1 MNERA
6 ERLADLRRLP
16 ARGNVFAEDCPSRDI
31 LAHVTGRW
39 GGLILHALRGGTKR
53 FSELRREI
61 GGVTEKMLAE
71 TLRNLERDGLLTRTV
86 HPVIPPHVD
95 YTLTPMGVECAKRV
109 ASLQSWIEEHVKQIV
124 RCRIDHDTGRSRAD

>member
-1 MNERA
+1 MNERE
-6 ERLADLRRLP
+6 ERLAALRRLP
-16 ARGNVFAEDCPSRDI
+16 KRGNVFNEQCPSREI

-39 GGLILHALRGGTKR
+39 GGLILGRLLGGTKR

-71 TLRNLERDGLLTRTV
+71 TLRHLERDGLVTRTV

-95 YTLTPMGVECAKRV
+95 YALTPTGRECARHV
-109 ASLQSWIEEHVKQIV
+109 AALQRWIEGHVQTIG
-124 RCRIDHDTGRSRAD
+124 RCQVDYDHPR